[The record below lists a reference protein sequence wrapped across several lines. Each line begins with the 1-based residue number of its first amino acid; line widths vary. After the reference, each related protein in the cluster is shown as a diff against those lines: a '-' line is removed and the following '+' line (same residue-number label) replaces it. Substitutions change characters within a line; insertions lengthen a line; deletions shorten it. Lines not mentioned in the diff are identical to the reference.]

1 VPGRRLTRKSVRY
14 LGDNKVTESIDIQ
27 VSAFLDDELSLDECM
42 FLVRRLER
50 DPESRRKALRYAA
63 IRGAVRGE
71 LLNPDPDVLRRRIG
85 AALEGVHLP
94 PRAEPQVATWGQRL
108 MRPAIG
114 AGVAASVALVA
125 LLALNAGGDAGESAN
140 EAAVAEQLAPA
151 ETEPGLPPSYIVP
164 VRAGNQPF
172 IRLTN
177 YLVQHN
183 QFTPAIRRASM
194 NASVVG
200 EQHVWRG
207 QEPEPVE

>member
-1 VPGRRLTRKSVRY
+1 M
-14 LGDNKVTESIDIQ
+14 TESIDLQI
-27 VSAFLDDELSLDECM
+27 SAFLDDELSLDECM
-42 FLVRRLER
+42 FLVKRLER
-50 DPESRRKALRYAA
+50 DPESRRKTLRYAA

-71 LLNPDPDVLRRRIG
+71 LLDPDPDVLRRRIG

-94 PRAEPQVATWGQRL
+94 VRAEPQAAALGQRL
-108 MRPAIG
+108 FGPAIG
-114 AGVAASVALVA
+114 AGIAASVAVVA
-125 LLALNAGGDAGESAN
+125 LLALNSGRNSVESTN
-140 EAAVAEQLAPA
+140 EAAVAEQMAPA
-151 ETEPGLPPSYIVP
+151 ETQPDVTPTYIVP
-164 VRAGNQPF
+164 VRAGEQPF

-207 QEPEPVE
+207 QESAPVE